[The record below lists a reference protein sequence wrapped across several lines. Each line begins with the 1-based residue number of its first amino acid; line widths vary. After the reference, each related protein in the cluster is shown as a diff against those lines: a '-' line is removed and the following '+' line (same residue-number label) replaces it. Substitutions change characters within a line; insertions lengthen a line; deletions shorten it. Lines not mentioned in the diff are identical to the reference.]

1 MLPEYGRH
9 VHEMVDFLKTVEDRD
24 LRNEQARSVIAVMGN
39 INPILRDSADFT
51 HKLWDHLFI
60 MADFQLDVDSPY
72 PIPTA
77 ATLSPK
83 PERLAYPKKRISRR
97 HYGKNIERMIRSLEK
112 ESGEENKQ
120 AVTEAINNIARYMR
134 TKSFEYNQEHPNNE
148 SIIKEIKR
156 MSESGIELDEN
167 AINNLKSDY
176 KQHLTVRP
184 KKNMKGQNRPS
195 GKPGSNNN
203 NNNNKQRYQ
212 NNRGKS

>member
-9 VHEMVDFLKTVEDRD
+9 VHEMVDFLRTIEDRE
-24 LRNEQARSVIAVMGN
+24 LRCEQARSVIAVMGN

-83 PERLAYPKKRISRR
+83 PATLRYPNKRIARR
-97 HYGKNIERMIRSLEK
+97 HYGKNVERMIRALEK

-120 AVTEAINNIARYMR
+120 AVSEAINNIARYMR

-156 MSESGIELDEN
+156 MSENGINIDED

-176 KQHLTVRP
+176 KQHQMLHTKKGAKSP
-184 KKNMKGQNRPS
+184 KQ
-195 GKPGSNNN
+195 GKQGKQ
-203 NNNNKQRYQ
+203 NNKSRFQQKRAVL
-212 NNRGKS
+212 GKK